1 MRHLA
6 ALLFFGGI
14 AYGWG
19 GLPARPAPDSYPA
32 QGQGRG
38 FVIAAEA
45 MSPEQVRNEFSTTL
59 TPLYQVLEVAVFP
72 AQGSTV
78 DVIALDFAV
87 RVDGRLIRP
96 AAPGT
101 IAVRNQKKAAAGG
114 KEVVLW
120 PSAGVSTGTWGTG
133 AGVGVGVGVGNSRP
147 GPGSTDRDRRTME
160 SELDDRGLQDALLD
174 KPAAG
179 YLYFPVGET
188 KSRTMELV
196 YQYDKGEVRLPLNI
210 PKTK

>member
-1 MRHLA
+1 MRYLA
-6 ALLFFGGI
+6 VFLFAGLVHGR
-14 AYGWG
+14 G
-19 GLPARPAPDSYPA
+19 GLPARSAPDSYPA
-32 QGQGRG
+32 QAQGRG
-38 FVIAAEA
+38 FIVAAEV

-59 TPLYQVLEVAVFP
+59 TPMYQVLEVAVFP

-101 IAVRNQKKAAAGG
+101 IAMRNQKKAAAGG
-114 KEVVLW
+114 KDVVLW

-133 AGVGVGVGVGNSRP
+133 AGVGVGVGVANGRP

-160 SELDDRGLQDALLD
+160 SELDDRGFQDALLD

-188 KSRTMELV
+188 KSRTMELI
-196 YQYDKGEVRLPLNI
+196 YQYDKGEVRVPVDI